1 MADLGTVS
9 ILVDVRGQPIVKDLA
24 KDLNN
29 VATAEKQVSAAT
41 QKVMADFKR
50 MQAIT
55 AMLKKTTDDTSNSFQ
70 RFSATELQQA
80 TQRMRGFESS
90 LANTRRGMGQMG
102 MATQQVGY
110 QVGDFL
116 VQIQS
121 GTSAFVAFGQQAT
134 QLVGILPAF
143 SKQLG
148 MSVGS
153 LIGISSVLGIAIPLA
168 TAFGAAWMRTSSE
181 VKEGAD
187 KQKQAYDSVKQSI
200 ESLQLARQM
209 ASSGAQTESEQ
220 SVLNTLNAALEERK
234 RLLEESL
241 ALEYASTNE
250 ASLQEAAARAEL
262 SEKQRAN
269 RLAILENEELL
280 RSLGYQRELEVA
292 ARRRANEKRNEYRE
306 AEALRIEDEKAL
318 ELARRKKDAF
328 HAMAGEMGAVSSAM
342 FSANDSAADILSNLV
357 GATNAA
363 MGLRDALGQ
372 VESAAASRADRI
384 VSLTAQ
390 IAAVQRGAYASVAQ
404 AQAETAAQL
413 SRTGASLDQI
423 AAAAQNAGEQAKEIE
438 KLEGSLKDLT
448 KTSGGAAKGLK
459 EAEKATEALRKELE
473 SPLVNAVGSISDAF
487 GDFVARG
494 LTDFKG
500 FVQSIL
506 NSFKNMIAQM
516 IAMAVKNRIMLSLG
530 IGGITP
536 GMAAAGQVAG
546 LGSAGGMMGSL
557 GIGQGIAGLAGGTG
571 FLGGAGNAIA
581 GLGGGGAG
589 FFGIGANAAAAGGGF
604 MATLGAAVPVL
615 GAVALAFGFLRKKT
629 KELDSGLRITV
640 TNMDALVETFKTV
653 QTTRFFG
660 LSKKTTTTVGEAG
673 AEISDPIVKAVQDI
687 QTQVLKAAEMFGI
700 AESEFADFV
709 YKFDL
714 SLKGLTDEQK
724 LQKVNEELLKMGD
737 AFTALSGQF
746 TTMNELLAAAQQRY
760 DLQTRLLELQGD
772 TEALLARQRELEL
785 AAVHDLNLALL
796 QQIHTLED
804 QKKLEAERLEIE
816 RRALEAAQEAA
827 RIAEEAAQKASKIAE
842 ERTSVEIKMLE
853 LQGKAT
859 EALRIQREKEI
870 AAVDES
876 NRALLRLTFA
886 LEDYNQAVAN
896 TASAAANLRSAMDR
910 ELAGAQSAM
919 DAARGQLEKAVER
932 RVATIQ
938 SGFARIFASIEA
950 QIDSAKAKAESSR
963 RIFELLDNALSGR
976 SAVSEAGAFASRR
989 AAMTYVSSGGMDV
1002 DKLTSALGVLNEPSE
1017 QFFGT
1022 FQDYAR
1028 DFALTTN
1035 AIEQSRAVA
1044 EASMTADEK
1053 AVQLL
1058 EQSLEQQRAS
1068 EAAQIA
1074 AVEKLLVVN
1083 EQVLTVEEA
1092 MVEYLAAQAT
1102 YEQMQTQHQELI
1114 AQFPMLNESVLS
1126 VADAI
1131 IALSAAVAAQ
1141 TAAQTAVANAIASA
1155 ANVSTGDVPGFASGG
1170 MFSGGPRIVGENG
1183 PELEVTGPSRIYS
1196 NRDTANMFR
1205 DPELAS
1211 AVDGLRREVS
1221 GMRSEQLQI
1230 QVEVSKNVKRIYDIE
1245 RKWDTD
1251 GLPPERV

>member
-168 TAFGAAWMRTSSE
+168 TAFGAAWMRTSEE

-280 RSLGYQRELEVA
+280 KSLGYERELEIA

-306 AEALRIEDEKAL
+306 AEALRIEEEKAL

-342 FSANDSAADILSNLV
+342 FNANDGAAGILSNLV

-372 VESAAASRADRI
+372 VESAASSRAARI

-390 IAAVQRGAYASVAQ
+390 INAASRGGSVGAAQ
-404 AQAETAAQL
+404 AQAETATQL
-413 SRTGASLDQI
+413 AKTGASLDQI
-423 AAAAQNAGEQAKEIE
+423 ATAAQNAGEQAKEIE

-459 EAEKATEALRKELE
+459 EAEKAAEALRKELE
-473 SPLVNAVGSISDAF
+473 SPLVNAVGSISNAF

-506 NSFKNMIAQM
+506 GSFKNMIAQM

-536 GMAAAGQVAG
+536 TMAAAGQVAG
-546 LGSAGGMMGSL
+546 LGSAGGMLGSL
-557 GIGQGIAGLAGGTG
+557 GIGKGIGGLAGGTG

-589 FFGIGANAAAAGGGF
+589 LFSVGANAAAAGGGF
-604 MATLGAAVPVL
+604 LATAGAAVPIL
-615 GAVALAFGFLRKKT
+615 GAAALALSFFKKKVT
-629 KELDSGLRITV
+629 ELDNGIKVTATGLDT
-640 TNMDALVETFKTV
+640 LVQSFKTV
-653 QTTRFFG
+653 QTSQFFG
-660 LSKKTTTTVGEAG
+660 LSKKVSTTFGEASPELEQ
-673 AEISDPIVKAVQDI
+673 AVNAYQNQLLAAVDILEISKDAFK
-687 QTQVLKAAEMFGI
+687 
-700 AESEFADFV
+700 DFS
-709 YKFDL
+709 YEL
-714 SLKGLTDEQK
+714 QISLKGLTEEQK
-724 LQKVNEELLKMGD
+724 LEKVNQELGKFGD
-737 AFTALSGQF
+737 ALAGLTEFGNATS
-746 TTMNELLAAAQQRY
+746 LLYAAQSLR
-760 DLQTRLLELQGD
+760 DF
-772 TEALLARQRELEL
+772 
-785 AAVHDLNLALL
+785 
-796 QQIHTLED
+796 
-804 QKKLEAERLEIE
+804 
-816 RRALEAAQEAA
+816 
-827 RIAEEAAQKASKIAE
+827 IASLTPAQKALYDMQKGLNSLRQISQSGDFSNAAE
-842 ERTSVEIKMLE
+842 IVKKVGGVIGNIGRAITETVRGLKSSLGSLAEINNVTTQFE
-853 LQGKAT
+853 KA
-859 EALRIQREKEI
+859 LSIGSQVREF
-870 AAVDES
+870 ES
-876 NRALLRLTFA
+876 
-886 LEDYNQAVAN
+886 QAVAN
-896 TASAAANLRSAMDR
+896 LNRAANGIEKVGRFLAKMKRSGEFSEEDLSKLSRRLRNQTKALKEADLIVAAVSKVSDVYDKTVDAILAKPVDDAIAGGLLPKYMESFSASVKSIITTVEKGDLDSFANAYVNIVSMFGKGEISAIELSNSVQIMSEIVDGTTKSVNEFGQEFQKTINIIEDALKR
-910 ELAGAQSAM
+910 LAGI
-919 DAARGQLEKAVER
+919 REE
-932 RVATIQ
+932 VAP
-938 SGFARIFASIEA
+938 R
-950 QIDSAKAKAESSR
+950 ESR
-963 RIFELLDNALSGR
+963 QAALSYLR
-976 SAVSEAGAFASRR
+976 D
-989 AAMTYVSSGGMDV
+989 VSSSGI
-1002 DKLTSALGVLNEPSE
+1002 KPA
-1017 QFFGT
+1017 
-1022 FQDYAR
+1022 
-1028 DFALTTN
+1028 
-1035 AIEQSRAVA
+1035 
-1044 EASMTADEK
+1044 
-1053 AVQLL
+1053 
-1058 EQSLEQQRAS
+1058 
-1068 EAAQIA
+1068 
-1074 AVEKLLVVN
+1074 
-1083 EQVLTVEEA
+1083 
-1092 MVEYLAAQAT
+1092 
-1102 YEQMQTQHQELI
+1102 
-1114 AQFPMLNESVLS
+1114 
-1126 VADAI
+1126 ADAI
-1131 IALSAAVAAQ
+1131 FEQAVA
-1141 TAAQTAVANAIASA
+1141 TVS
-1155 ANVSTGDVPGFASGG
+1155 NVSTGDFASQVEMLRYIAETSALLSNIKGFATGGSFGGG
-1170 MFSGGPRIVGENG
+1170 MRVVGENG
-1183 PELEVTGPSRIYS
+1183 PELEITGPSRIYS
-1196 NRDTANMFR
+1196 KQQTKEILGGSGSNDSEA
-1205 DPELAS
+1205 
-1211 AVDGLRREVS
+1211 LR
-1221 GMRSEQLQI
+1221 
-1230 QVEVSKNVKRIYDIE
+1230 VEVSQMRQELTAGLIQIAKNTGKTAATLNKFDY
-1245 RKWDTD
+1245 D
-1251 GLPPERV
+1251 GLPDSRGY